1 VRRSD
6 LPTVPVRE
14 LKRLKRSGAHTW
26 GDGVPGQRSIRVPRE
41 YDRVSSAPVA
51 RGRQS
56 HGAFLSAR
64 QNMISLMKKLRV
76 TLKRTGNVVSSSR
89 RCVKVGFGR
98 SCPGGKGSG
107 ASWSGGSDSGAE

>member
-76 TLKRTGNVVSSSR
+76 TLKRTGNVVEFLKTMREGRFRSLMSR
-89 RCVKVGFGR
+89 RQRQRCLVVWR
-98 SCPGGKGSG
+98 L
-107 ASWSGGSDSGAE
+107 